1 MKLVSKVKTL
11 KKKVKGNLKKNK
23 FIREKFRG
31 SGEYHIIGSFP

>member
-1 MKLVSKVKTL
+1 MKLVSKIKTL

-31 SGEYHIIGSFP
+31 IIGSFP